1 MTRSYGDG
9 RWDWVRIADNL
20 DTPEK
25 VDAFLAE
32 LRTDILRNRRLP
44 TYGESDE
51 HRKSYGY
58 RIRDG
63 RKYDEAL
70 A

>member
-1 MTRSYGDG
+1 
-9 RWDWVRIADNL
+9 
-20 DTPEK
+20 